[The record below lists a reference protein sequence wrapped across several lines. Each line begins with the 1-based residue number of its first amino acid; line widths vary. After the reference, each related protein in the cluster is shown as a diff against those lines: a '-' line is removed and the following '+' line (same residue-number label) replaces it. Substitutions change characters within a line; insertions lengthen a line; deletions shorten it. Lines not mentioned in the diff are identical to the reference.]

1 MRRSLLYISLLIFA
15 VPMAASAQ
23 IRGAWSALVKGDRV
37 HLNMTR
43 ANSNWGRTLPRT
55 DFAISED
62 AITSATETPV
72 HFALNRDAGTIDFT
86 GTSQS
91 GEGVGRFSFT
101 PNHSYVATLQS
112 LGVSTASRI
121 DDEDLFSLAM
131 HDVSIAF
138 IRDMQSLG
146 YRENLDQ
153 YVAFRIH
160 GVTGESSRAIKEL
173 GVKDLSAGQLVAMR
187 IHGVSTEYVRELRD
201 LGYTAL
207 SSDDLVSMRI
217 HGVSTRF
224 IRELATAGYHNIPVG
239 KLVEMKIHGIDAS
252 MLRLK

>member
-1 MRRSLLYISLLIFA
+1 MRRSLLSVSLLVFA
-15 VPMAASAQ
+15 VPIAASAQ
-23 IRGAWSALVKGDRV
+23 IHGAWSALVKGDRV

-43 ANSNWGRTLPRT
+43 ANSNWG
-55 DFAISED
+55 
-62 AITSATETPV
+62 
-72 HFALNRDAGTIDFT
+72 GTIDFT
-86 GTSQS
+86 GPFQS

-101 PNHSYVATLQS
+101 PNRSYAATLQS
-112 LGVSTASRI
+112 LGLSTASHI

-160 GVTGESSRAIKEL
+160 GVTGEFSRAMKDL
-173 GVKDLSAGQLVAMR
+173 GVKGLSGDQLVAMR
-187 IHGVSTEYVRELRD
+187 IHGVSTDYVRELRD
-201 LGYTAL
+201 LGYTGL

-217 HGVSTRF
+217 HGVSSRF
-224 IRELATAGYHNIPVG
+224 IRELASAGYHNIPVG